1 MPAMALL
8 GLTIVSARDVLY
20 PTYAQAEG
28 VARALADQRT
38 AGALM
43 WGGTMVL
50 IVPAL
55 GSVLWE
61 WMAADEREARRIDA
75 QLDRATV
82 GPIEG
87 SVP

>member
-8 GLTIVSARDVLY
+8 GLTIVSARHVLY

-38 AGALM
+38 AGAIM
-43 WGGTMVL
+43 WAGTMLL

-55 GSVLWE
+55 GVVLWD
-61 WMAADEREARRIDA
+61 WMAADEREARRVDA
-75 QLDRATV
+75 RFERAMVVETM
-82 GPIEG
+82 EG
-87 SVP
+87 SA